1 VRKLWAV
8 SKLLRSKNVTSAPVE
23 TGRPLVA
30 VIEDDCAARK
40 AIGRLLRVGNYEPA
54 LFDCAE
60 AFMTRPPQPSPA
72 CVIIDIQL
80 PGLSGL
86 DLQQRM
92 RESGS
97 RVPVI
102 FTTANRDAAVRE
114 NACRQGCWAFFVKPS
129 DGDAL
134 LAAVHS
140 AVNRLSGSSE
150 AS

>member
-1 VRKLWAV
+1 MPA
-8 SKLLRSKNVTSAPVE
+8 TAE
-23 TGRPLVA
+23 IGRPLVA

-60 AFMTRPPQPSPA
+60 AFMTHPPEPSPA

-80 PGLSGL
+80 PGASGL
-86 DLQQRM
+86 DLQRQL

-102 FTTANRDAAVRE
+102 FTTANRDTAVRE
-114 NACRQGCWAFFVKPS
+114 SACRQGCWAFFVKPS

-134 LAAVHS
+134 LAAVDS
-140 AVNRLSGSSE
+140 AVNTSAASSE
-150 AS
+150 PS